1 MLIPLDFTVPTKDLF
16 WEEKVKRSI
25 DNSSDL
31 KEVKEIATLLAK
43 VASQRAGVINGLIR
57 ALSEAEFAERPSLP
71 S

>member
-57 ALSEAEFAERPSLP
+57 ALSVAEFSERPSLP

>member
-1 MLIPLDFTVPTKDLF
+1 MF

-57 ALSEAEFAERPSLP
+57 ALSEAEFSERPSLP

>member
-1 MLIPLDFTVPTKDLF
+1 MF

>member
-25 DNSSDL
+25 DNSSDI

-43 VASQRAGVINGLIR
+43 VASQRAGIINGLTK
-57 ALSEAEFAERPSLP
+57 ALTEAEFAEHPSLP

>member
-1 MLIPLDFTVPTKDLF
+1 MLIPLDFTIPTKDLF

-57 ALSEAEFAERPSLP
+57 ALSEAEFSERPSLP

>member
-1 MLIPLDFTVPTKDLF
+1 MLIPLDFTIPTKDLF

>member
-57 ALSEAEFAERPSLP
+57 ALSEAEFSERPSLP

>member
-1 MLIPLDFTVPTKDLF
+1 MLIPLDFSIPTKDLF